1 MAVRCTWH
9 DQIIDKDAAVL
20 VGALERGSGP
30 AYAVWACD
38 GCVTTHELMPLAE
51 HPDSSDGRPRYSD
64 GRFVLG
70 APPLAAA
77 GDPQ

>member
-9 DQIIDKDAAVL
+9 DQIIGQDTAVL

-30 AYAVWACD
+30 AYAVWACG
-38 GCVTTHELMPLAE
+38 GCVTAHALLPLAE
-51 HPDSSDGRPRYSD
+51 HPDGSAGRPRYRD

-70 APPLAAA
+70 MPLAA
-77 GDPQ
+77 GGPG